1 MIVTRLTMALGLAL
15 FGTQFAQASYEAGK
29 EALDRNDAVAAIE
42 EWQPVAKRGDVN
54 AQFALGEIYEKGA
67 EGINIDLIGA
77 YAWYNLAAA
86 QGNEKADTA
95 VEQLKSS
102 MSPEEIQD
110 GEAQSIAALGF
121 WFRSFTGQD
130 EAAFQVAKAAVGE
143 RNQQQNDNSA
153 ALAEQ
158 RAAEQ
163 RELIAQRKV
172 EAEAKAKALEESR
185 EAAIQAAQA
194 QAEEA
199 KRQAALR
206 EQQIEEQ
213 RMAIA
218 QKDAMSDQAEKDA
231 ARARLAALM
240 AKQNGSTAITT
251 TTMPSVPQAKITK
264 IEPVPAP
271 AIEKSVP
278 AQAEQTS
285 GEGMSAKAEP
295 KQPVE
300 PLKEKAATDA
310 KAEAV
315 KKAEPLAKTEELT
328 VADAA
333 KPQQMEK
340 VAKAEPTL
348 TDEKSA
354 ALASLKKK
362 GSLDNDAVEQIFEQ
376 AKIANLDTPT
386 AQAEIEQ
393 SIVRIEALKW
403 SLISGAKGDT
413 AAPKL
418 NKVLMSKMSPVQI
431 AEANRLASEWLIERQ
446 SEL

>member
-1 MIVTRLTMALGLAL
+1 MALGLAL

-163 RELIAQRKV
+163 RELIAQRKA

-264 IEPVPAP
+264 IEPVPTP

-310 KAEAV
+310 K
-315 KKAEPLAKTEELT
+315 
-328 VADAA
+328 
-333 KPQQMEK
+333 
-340 VAKAEPTL
+340 AKAEPTL

>member
-1 MIVTRLTMALGLAL
+1 MTRLTMALGLTL
-15 FGTQFAQASYEAGK
+15 FGAQFAQASYEAGK

-42 EWQPVAKRGDVN
+42 EWQPAAKRGDVN
-54 AQFALGEIYEKGA
+54 AQVALGKIYEKGA
-67 EGINIDLIGA
+67 EGINIDLVGA

-86 QGNEKADTA
+86 QGNEEADTA
-95 VEQLKSS
+95 IERLKSS

-121 WFRSFTGQD
+121 WFRNFTGQD

-143 RNQQQNDNSA
+143 RDLQQNDDSA

-163 RELIAQRKV
+163 RELIAQRKA

-185 EAAIQAAQA
+185 EAAILAAQA

-218 QKDAMSDQAEKDA
+218 QKDATTDRAEKDA

-240 AKQNGSTAITT
+240 AKQNGSSAVTT
-251 TTMPSVPQAKITK
+251 TTMPSVPQPKITK
-264 IEPVPAP
+264 IKPAPAP
-271 AIEKSVP
+271 AIKKSVP

-285 GEGMSAKAEP
+285 SEEMSAK
-295 KQPVE
+295 VE
-300 PLKEKAATDA
+300 PVQPIEPVKENAATDA
-310 KAEAV
+310 KPEAV
-315 KKAEPLAKTEELT
+315 KKAEPVADAKEMT

-333 KPQQMEK
+333 KPQQMES
-340 VAKAEPTL
+340 VAKAEPAL

-362 GSLDNDAVEQIFEQ
+362 GSLNNDAVEQIFEQ